1 MIRVLAL
8 APEVDGLPR
17 LASAEELA
25 RIGDAPGVELRSL
38 QDVTRQRVIDRLSR
52 EQFGALVIIGHGLP
66 GYVVSGQGERID
78 PQWLAEQLSNFK
90 VPLAIIATCWSSQR
104 PDPNGPS
111 SGFADVLPA
120 AGIDTITMD
129 TDVGDRAA
137 LEYDVAMLQSLA
149 SGSAL
154 RKAHEAGVAAAA
166 AHGGGRQPRLT
177 PRDAAGGRPATGGGR
192 MEDDGYRY
200 RLSNNEQLLRNMDG
214 KMDRLAEQITDVT
227 MAQKLLEE
235 RVSVLT
241 RKVDHLES
249 TVAAV
254 HGPAPEVRR
263 EWLLGVGGLLL
274 LILVLLILVTVR
286 ML

>member
-1 MIRVLAL
+1 
-8 APEVDGLPR
+8 
-17 LASAEELA
+17 
-25 RIGDAPGVELRSL
+25 
-38 QDVTRQRVIDRLSR
+38 
-52 EQFGALVIIGHGLP
+52 
-66 GYVVSGQGERID
+66 
-78 PQWLAEQLSNFK
+78 
-90 VPLAIIATCWSSQR
+90 
-104 PDPNGPS
+104 
-111 SGFADVLPA
+111 
-120 AGIDTITMD
+120 
-129 TDVGDRAA
+129 
-137 LEYDVAMLQSLA
+137 
-149 SGSAL
+149 
-154 RKAHEAGVAAAA
+154 
-166 AHGGGRQPRLT
+166 
-177 PRDAAGGRPATGGGR
+177 